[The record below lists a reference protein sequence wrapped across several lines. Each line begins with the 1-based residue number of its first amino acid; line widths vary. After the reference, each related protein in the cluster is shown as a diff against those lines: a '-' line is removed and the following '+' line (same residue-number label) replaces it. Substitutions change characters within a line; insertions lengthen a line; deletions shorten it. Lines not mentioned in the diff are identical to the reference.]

1 MESFQLANRKRDG
14 KISLVIPVYNEEKII
29 PELYRRV
36 KEVADQIPSI
46 EIVFVDDGSSDS
58 SCEML
63 EKICKEDYRFKVL
76 VLSRNFGHQ
85 PAIFSGIEH
94 TTGDAVVIM
103 DADLQD
109 PPELILTMVEEW
121 KKGYDVV
128 YGVRTEREGETFF
141 KKFTASIFYRLM
153 KIFANV
159 DLPLDAGDFRLMDK
173 KVRESLLSMEEYHKF
188 LRGMISWVGFK
199 QIGIP
204 YNRDKRFAGE
214 TKYPFRKMLK
224 FAWDGMSSFSHVPLK
239 LAIWI
244 GGAMCGFSFV
254 YIFYALMRNIFG
266 QTVRGWTS
274 LVVLFLLVSGVQLFS
289 IGIVG
294 LYIGKIFE
302 EVKKRPVYLL
312 TKKIGF

>member
-1 MESFQLANRKRDG
+1 MESFQSANRKRDG
-14 KISLVIPVYNEEKII
+14 TISLVIPIYNEERTI

-36 KEVADQIPSI
+36 KAVADQIPFV
-46 EIVFVDDGSSDS
+46 EIILVDDGSSDH
-58 SCEML
+58 SCEMI
-63 EKICKEDYRFKVL
+63 EKISRDDYRFKVL

-85 PAIFSGIEH
+85 AAIFSGIEH
-94 TTGDAVVIM
+94 ATGDAIVLM

-109 PPELILTMVEEW
+109 PPELIPKMIEEW
-121 KKGYDVV
+121 KKGYNVV
-128 YGVRTEREGETFF
+128 YGVRIEREGDTFF

-153 KIFANV
+153 KRFANV

-188 LRGMISWVGFK
+188 LRGMISWLGFK
-199 QIGIP
+199 QVGIP
-204 YNRDKRFAGE
+204 YHRDKRFAGE

-224 FAWDGMSSFSHVPLK
+224 FAWDGMSSFSQVPLR

-244 GGAMCGFSFV
+244 GGAMCGFSFI
-254 YIFYALMRNIFG
+254 YIVYALLRNIFG

-302 EVKKRPVYLL
+302 EVKKRPIYLL
-312 TKKIGF
+312 AKKIGF